1 MYNDR
6 EELERRVIEKY
17 GDGEDYYPEHTRF
30 DEIGIG
36 FLEDIHGMDLATAQ
50 EIENA
55 VKEICRKHGYRDH

>member
-1 MYNDR
+1 MCNDR
-6 EELERRVIEKY
+6 EELTRRAKEKY
-17 GDGEDYYPEHTRF
+17 GDGDDTSTETTRF

-36 FLEDIHGMDLATAQ
+36 FLENIHDMDLATAQ

>member
-1 MYNDR
+1 MCNDR
-6 EELERRVIEKY
+6 EELKRRAVAKY
-17 GDGEDYYPEHTRF
+17 GDGEESPETTRF

-36 FLEDIHGMDLATAQ
+36 FLENIHDMDMATAQ

>member
-1 MYNDR
+1 MCNDN
-6 EELERRVIEKY
+6 EELERRAAEKY
-17 GDGEDYYPEHTRF
+17 GDGEGYYPEPTRF

-36 FLEDIHGMDLATAQ
+36 FLENIHDMDLSTAQ

>member
-1 MYNDR
+1 MCTDS
-6 EELERRVIEKY
+6 EELERRAVEKY
-17 GDGEDYYPEHTRF
+17 GDGEDYPEHTRF

-36 FLEDIHGMDLATAQ
+36 FLENINDMDLSTAQ